1 MTSNS
6 PSPPPPTKASLKTSP
21 PLISAIAPPQ
31 VVSSNNRLAIR
42 PVGRPPKEVTE
53 DHLQTTIGDGFRV
66 VSKRGHLSAIP
77 SSDSPSSS
85 PPAKVANTREVSSP
99 PSKPA
104 DDNDEMGDQDSQDS
118 QPSLEEAQTAHSLLQ
133 RLNALEIYVAAQ
145 DQRILQLE
153 DIIAKT
159 NTHHQ
164 HFGVADPIIK
174 DIQEKIR
181 NIEATPKT
189 SYRDAAAKG
198 IPDLASAVIKE
209 QSERLKRAKS
219 IVIRVANAGP
229 QSILQSPDSLRQDI
243 SRWLSAHG
251 INPDDMAGLSARL
264 INRKPSTS
272 STSSTSSAQSPSTG
286 ATVVVTLPSITDR
299 IPIIAHLKRSVRS
312 LPTGDTIY
320 IDPDLTPAEAKEQH
334 GLRLHRNRMNSER
347 SEEDIAAHHF
357 GIRSGRVVKLQH

>member
-1 MTSNS
+1 
-6 PSPPPPTKASLKTSP
+6 
-21 PLISAIAPPQ
+21 
-31 VVSSNNRLAIR
+31 
-42 PVGRPPKEVTE
+42 
-53 DHLQTTIGDGFRV
+53 
-66 VSKRGHLSAIP
+66 
-77 SSDSPSSS
+77 
-85 PPAKVANTREVSSP
+85 
-99 PSKPA
+99 
-104 DDNDEMGDQDSQDS
+104 
-118 QPSLEEAQTAHSLLQ
+118 LEEAQKAHSLLQ
-133 RLNALEIYVAAQ
+133 RLNTLEIYVTAQ
-145 DQRILQLE
+145 YQRILELE
-153 DIIAKT
+153 DIIKNT
-159 NTHHQ
+159 NNHYQ
-164 HFGVADPIIK
+164 HFGDADPIIK

-243 SRWLSAHG
+243 SGWLSAHG

-272 STSSTSSAQSPSTG
+272 SAQSPPAG

-312 LPTGDTIY
+312 KTSSDTIY

-347 SEEDIAAHHF
+347 SDDDIVAHHF
-357 GIRSGRVVKLQH
+357 GIRSGRVVKLLH

>member
-1 MTSNS
+1 
-6 PSPPPPTKASLKTSP
+6 
-21 PLISAIAPPQ
+21 
-31 VVSSNNRLAIR
+31 
-42 PVGRPPKEVTE
+42 
-53 DHLQTTIGDGFRV
+53 
-66 VSKRGHLSAIP
+66 
-77 SSDSPSSS
+77 
-85 PPAKVANTREVSSP
+85 
-99 PSKPA
+99 
-104 DDNDEMGDQDSQDS
+104 MGDQDSQDS

-153 DIIAKT
+153 DIIKNT
-159 NTHHQ
+159 NNHYQ
-164 HFGVADPIIK
+164 HFGDADPIIK
-174 DIQEKIR
+174 DIQDKIR

-272 STSSTSSAQSPSTG
+272 STSSAQSPPTG

-312 LPTGDTIY
+312 KTTSDTIY

-347 SEEDIAAHHF
+347 SDDDIAAHHF
-357 GIRSGRVVKLQH
+357 GIRSGRVVKLLH